1 MAKANFSPEERRARS
16 ERLRRQWQDPEFRR
30 AQSERLTAR
39 NADPAFRRTQRE
51 AMKAWNA
58 ANGRRHSA
66 FMKTQ
71 WTTVGR
77 RRHSAFMKTQWTT
90 VSPEMKTRQLAA
102 MQLAARGKQPSGP
115 DHWKWNG
122 GLRISYGYR
131 ELRTGRRYR
140 AEHRVIAER
149 ALGRRLLP
157 DECVHHWN
165 ENRADNRAANLL
177 ICTRAY
183 HRWLHAK
190 IERMARER
198 EKWV

>member
-1 MAKANFSPEERRARS
+1 MAKANYTPEERRARS
-16 ERLRRQWQDPEFRR
+16 ERLRRQWQNPEFRR
-30 AQSERLTAR
+30 AQSERLKAK

-51 AMKAWNA
+51 AMKTWNA
-58 ANGRRHSA
+58 ANGQRHSA

-71 WTTVGR
+71 WTTV
-77 RRHSAFMKTQWTT
+77 
-90 VSPEMKTRQLAA
+90 PLEMKTRQLAA

-122 GLRISYGYR
+122 GRRTSYGYW
-131 ELRTGRRYR
+131 ELRTGRTYR

-149 ALGRRLLP
+149 ALGRRLEP

-165 ENRADNRAANLL
+165 ENRADNRPANLL

-183 HRWLHAK
+183 HRWLHSK
-190 IERMARER
+190 IERMVRER